1 MKLRKVI
8 FTIALALSLSAGA
21 YAQSPFQFGIKAGGS
36 LNMMPWTTLDVGD
49 RAVVNG
55 GFYGGGYAAAL
66 VSDYCFLQADLMYAR
81 KGVSTRSEIQGDYSR
96 NISYIQLPVYV
107 GIDIGGHDRWRA
119 MTGPGLGIYLGD
131 SVKYSSP
138 GAHPSSVN
146 NECQPLNLF
155 WALQGNVAITD
166 ALLFEIRAD
175 IGLTRTFK
183 SGGLLNDD
191 KGRNASVS
199 FGLVYRF
206 GY

>member
-1 MKLRKVI
+1 MG
-8 FTIALALSLSAGA
+8 AGA
-21 YAQSPFQFGIKAGGS
+21 SAQEMWEFGIKGGGS
-36 LNMMPWTTLDVGD
+36 INMMPWTTYDVGD
-49 RAVVNG
+49 RPIVNG
-55 GFYGGGYAAAL
+55 GFYGGGYASVL
-66 VSDYCFLQADLMYAR
+66 VSDYWFLQADLMYAR

-107 GIDIGGHDRWRA
+107 GWDISGEGRYRA

-131 SVKYSSP
+131 SVHYSSP
-138 GAHPSSVN
+138 GQHPSSVG

-155 WALQGNVAITD
+155 WVLQGDVAITD

-183 SGGLLNDD
+183 SGGVLNDD

-199 FGLVYRF
+199 FGLCYRF